1 MLREIADSL
10 EEDLKRTGFSGRTVV
25 VKYKVRFEVVWKEV
39 SWRAY
44 LNIELQLHTYESEC
58 VRAERSSTS

>member
-25 VKYKVRFEVVWKEV
+25 VKYKVGFEVARKGLL
-39 SWRAY
+39 SLAY
-44 LNIELQLHTYESEC
+44 LNDVLQLHTYESEC
-58 VRAERSSTS
+58 TRAV

>member
-25 VKYKVRFEVVWKEV
+25 VKYKVRFEVV
-39 SWRAY
+39 
-44 LNIELQLHTYESEC
+44 
-58 VRAERSSTS
+58 

>member
-25 VKYKVRFEVVWKEV
+25 VKYKVSFEIVWKEV
-39 SWRAY
+39 SSHAY
-44 LNIELQLHTYESEC
+44 LIDVLQLHTYESEC
-58 VRAERSSTS
+58 TRAV